1 MLQSV
6 PCPTLQ
12 TMSEQF
18 KAIAQEE
25 DTAALITA
33 LQSARHHLSDAHI
46 TMAYWFAYQ
55 DLNHQKQYDAADWL
69 LILVKNLRQL
79 TCLDHQNLPK
89 AA

>member
-6 PCPTLQ
+6 PAPSLQ

-25 DTAALITA
+25 DTTALIAALH
-33 LQSARHHLSDAHI
+33 QARQHLSDANI

-55 DLNHQKQYDAADWL
+55 DLNHQKRYDAADWL

-79 TCLDHQNLPK
+79 TCLDDQHMPE